1 MSHNAGPFNVLAL
14 YSKSTHNIVYAE
26 VDSSFMDYWCALFRQ
41 PLGSIIKRMYSL
53 NDNETRESACT
64 SVYESLRTLP
74 QDYFSESKTS
84 ILERTSKSRKD
95 RKVASSATHGPVFVK
110 DTFKFIVTD
119 QFQFHELGASKSI
132 EIMHAEKVQDMS
144 DLDSKLISID
154 EAAMLKMLGRVLQNR
169 TSVLNDVLG
178 KYVKKGKKEKKSQSA
193 LSSSGEKRHK
203 ESGLT
208 PPMSSIGVAD
218 PQLSEQYSR
227 LGQQYT
233 KLGDQYNQMSEQAR
247 AGLPVGGEFG
257 ESRLGDQ
264 YSHLSSSPSSG
275 MGTTS
280 GLSTSAGSG
289 MSGQPGFSVGTH
301 HIPGSEHLHMPGS
314 TGQEH
319 QIPGGGLLPGSG
331 THEHSHH
338 IPGSGLLPGHESS
351 SSAKSSTVG
360 SGMSSGSGISSDVS
374 PSSSPKVSS
383 GAGSGVGTT
392 FVPVMDPSL
401 EQSHMQSS
409 NITDPSIPMSSKIV
423 GEPSSTDPSMM
434 PSSKMSTD
442 PSVTSRVGEESSTS
456 KQHPFVI

>member
-14 YSKSTHNIVYAE
+14 YSKSTKNIVYAE

-41 PLGSIIKRMYSL
+41 PLGSIIKRMYSC
-53 NDNETRESACT
+53 NDNDTRESACT

-84 ILERTSKSRKD
+84 ILEKTSKSRKD
-95 RKVASSATHGPVFVK
+95 RKVANSGSHGPVFVK

-119 QFQFHELGASKSI
+119 HFQFHELGASKSI

-144 DLDSKLISID
+144 DLDSKLICID
-154 EAAMLKMLGRVLQNR
+154 EAVMLKMLGRVLQNR

-178 KYVKKGKKEKKSQSA
+178 KFVKKGKKDKKSQQSS
-193 LSSSGEKRHK
+193 LSSSGEKKHK

-208 PPMSSIGVAD
+208 PPMSNIGTGVVD

-247 AGLPVGGEFG
+247 AGVPIGEFG

-264 YSHLSSSPSSG
+264 YSHLSPSSG
-275 MGTTS
+275 VSS
-280 GLSTSAGSG
+280 GIGSTG
-289 MSGQPGFSVGTH
+289 VGTGLGTGVGTGVGTGTGLMS

-314 TGQEH
+314 GTTGTHEH
-319 QIPGGGLLPGSG
+319 MHIPGSEHLHMPGSG
-331 THEHSHH
+331 TTGTHEHH
-338 IPGSGLLPGHESS
+338 IPGSGLLPGHHESS
-351 SSAKSSTVG
+351 SSTKSSPIG
-360 SGMSSGSGISSDVS
+360 SGMSSDVS
-374 PSSSPKVSS
+374 PSVSPSISS
-383 GAGSGVGTT
+383 GSGSGVGTH

-401 EQSHMQSS
+401 DQSQMQSS
-409 NITDPSIPMSSKIV
+409 SITDPSIPI
-423 GEPSSTDPSMM
+423 TDPSLL

-442 PSVTSRVGEESSTS
+442 PSATSRMSDESSTS

>member
-41 PLGSIIKRMYSL
+41 PLGSIIKRMYTL
-53 NDNETRESACT
+53 NDNDTRESACT

-84 ILERTSKSRKD
+84 ILEKTSKSRKD
-95 RKVASSATHGPVFVK
+95 RKVANSGSHGPVFVK

-119 QFQFHELGASKSI
+119 HFQFHELGASKSI
-132 EIMHAEKVQDMS
+132 EIMHAEKVQDMT

-154 EAAMLKMLGRVLQNR
+154 EAVMLKMLGRVLQNR

-178 KYVKKGKKEKKSQSA
+178 KFVKKGKKEKKSQQSS
-193 LSSSGEKRHK
+193 LSSSGEKKHK

-208 PPMSSIGVAD
+208 PPMSNIGTGAVD

-247 AGLPVGGEFG
+247 AGVPIGEFG

-264 YSHLSSSPSSG
+264 YSHLSPSTGVGSG
-275 MGTTS
+275 IGTS
-280 GLSTSAGSG
+280 G
-289 MSGQPGFSVGTH
+289 VGTGLGTGVGTGTGLLT

-314 TGQEH
+314 GTTGTHEH
-319 QIPGGGLLPGSG
+319 MHIPGSEHLHMPGSG
-331 THEHSHH
+331 TTHEHH
-338 IPGSGLLPGHESS
+338 IPGSGLLPGHHESS
-351 SSAKSSTVG
+351 
-360 SGMSSGSGISSDVS
+360 SGMSSGVS
-374 PSSSPKVSS
+374 PSVSPSISS
-383 GAGSGVGTT
+383 GSGSGVGTH

-401 EQSHMQSS
+401 DQSQMQSS
-409 NITDPSIPMSSKIV
+409 NITDPSMPMSSKIV
-423 GEPSSTDPSMM
+423 GEPISTDPSLL

-442 PSVTSRVGEESSTS
+442 PSATSRMSDESSTS